1 MFYLKK
7 RKIMRDKKSII
18 NFLIYSLYFFTGFSI
33 GIILIWPGVLNLEKR
48 KCFFNIIKDG
58 SDRKVSIG
66 TILTLEPKS
75 LLKIRN
81 SKNRYTKI
89 LLVGDQCFR

>member
-1 MFYLKK
+1 MSKK
-7 RKIMRDKKSII
+7 NSII
-18 NFLIYSLYFFTGFSI
+18 NFLIYGFYFCAGFTI

-48 KCFFNIIKDG
+48 KCFFKIIKDG
-58 SDRKVSIG
+58 SDGKVSIG

-81 SKNRYTKI
+81 AENKYTKI
-89 LLVGDQCFR
+89 LLIGDQCFRE